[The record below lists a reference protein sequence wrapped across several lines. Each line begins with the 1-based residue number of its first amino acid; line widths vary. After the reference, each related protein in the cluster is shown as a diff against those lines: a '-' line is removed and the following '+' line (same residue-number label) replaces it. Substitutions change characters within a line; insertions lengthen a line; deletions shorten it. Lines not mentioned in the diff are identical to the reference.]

1 MSRVKRGVTA
11 HARHKAV
18 LKQAKGYYGRRKNT
32 IRIARQA
39 VEKAGAIRL
48 SRPAHEEAQ
57 FPRALD
63 SAHQRCRPRAW
74 ADLRPVHRRPQQGR
88 HRGRPQGAVGPGH
101 HRSGRLRGAGWQGP
115 RCAAGGAADCMR
127 LTELTVPEL
136 LSLANILLRIA
147 EEIPV
152 EDRDATRQA
161 RDEIA
166 YILRLISE
174 KEGAIQ
180 QPSSALLH

>member
-1 MSRVKRGVTA
+1 
-11 HARHKAV
+11 
-18 LKQAKGYYGRRKNT
+18 
-32 IRIARQA
+32 
-39 VEKAGAIRL
+39 
-48 SRPAHEEAQ
+48 
-57 FPRALD
+57 
-63 SAHQRCRPRAW
+63 
-74 ADLRPVHRRPQQGR
+74 
-88 HRGRPQGAVGPGH
+88 
-101 HRSGRLRGAGWQGP
+101 
-115 RCAAGGAADCMR
+115 MR

-180 QPSSALLH
+180 QPSSAMLH